1 MRFSCALIAL
11 LCFVG
16 VAQAQTTAARF
27 ADGTTYRVD
36 ATSLDIVIQDQ
47 TPKEY
52 PQVGHQA
59 PVTFEQT
66 LRLWAAQRFQLTGN
80 SVNAL
85 RITLKEGRITE
96 RILPIQKGI
105 RGWFKKEEALAYDG
119 ALNFE
124 IAIVDAN
131 GAVVSKAEASATVSR
146 TLIEGATRP
155 DREAAWAD
163 MVNTAFDNADRELK
177 ARLAEYMSR
186 YIN

>member
-1 MRFSCALIAL
+1 MKLWFAVIAL
-11 LCFVG
+11 LSFIG
-16 VAQAQTTAARF
+16 LAQAQTPTARIG
-27 ADGTTYRVD
+27 DGSVYRVD

-66 LRLWAAQRFQLTGN
+66 LRQWAAQRFQLTGN

-96 RILPIQKGI
+96 RILPIEKGI
-105 RGWFKKEEALAYDG
+105 RGWFKKEESLGYDG
-119 ALNFE
+119 ALSFE

-131 GAVVSKAEASATVSR
+131 GAVVSKAEASATMSR
-146 TLIEGATRP
+146 TLIEGATRA
-155 DREAAWAD
+155 DREAVWAD
-163 MVNTAFDNADRELK
+163 IINTAFTNADRELK
-177 ARLAEYMSR
+177 PRIAEYMSR